1 MLKICPASETSS
13 YDWIEYFYQ
22 NAPEPALPW
31 NGAQRLSG
39 AERMAVARSIQQFQ
53 LGENAS
59 GERLLFRAQQFAAV
73 SGDRGFVPALRLFIR
88 EEQRHSRI
96 LAQFLNLEGVACL
109 RRHWIH
115 RAFRVIRGVAGAEL
129 CLKVLATAEVIA
141 MPYYAALRDATGS
154 ALLRQICD
162 LILNEESAHLRFQ
175 AFAIRQFRRGRA
187 RAVRDLLKEAHLLF
201 LIGTAAMVWVQH
213 GSVFKAAGRNF
224 VQFWREAVFQF
235 QAMYDSAE
243 GALVE

>member
-1 MLKICPASETSS
+1 MLKVAPTLERSS

-31 NGAQRLSG
+31 NDDHRLSG
-39 AERMAVARSIQQFQ
+39 AERRAVARSIQQFQ

-96 LAQFLNLEGVACL
+96 LARFLRTEGVECL
-109 RRHWIH
+109 RRHWVH
-115 RAFRVIRGVAGAEL
+115 RAFRRIRGVAGAEL

-141 MPYYAALRDATGS
+141 RPYYAALRDATGS
-154 ALLRQICD
+154 TLLRQICEV
-162 LILNEESAHLRFQ
+162 ILNEEGAHLRFQ
-175 AFAIRQFRRGRA
+175 AFAIRQFQRGRTA
-187 RAVRDLLKEAHLLF
+187 AVQEVLKQAHLAF
-201 LIGTAAMVWVQH
+201 LLCTALLVWMEH
-213 GSVFKAAGRNF
+213 GRVFKAAGRNF
-224 VQFWREAVFQF
+224 LGFWRESVLEF
-235 QAMYDSAE
+235 QAMYEQAE
-243 GALVE
+243 A